1 MSWALFSEELNEP
14 SVGGGAGGGG
24 RFEGLADV
32 NESELLA
39 IKGIQS
45 LGAYGGFLHRVKIH
59 GLLAFF

>member
-1 MSWALFSEELNEP
+1 MSRVLFSEELNEP
-14 SVGGGAGGGG
+14 SVGVGGSGGG

-45 LGAYGGFLHRVKIH
+45 VGAHRGFHMVGVH
-59 GLLAFF
+59 GAS